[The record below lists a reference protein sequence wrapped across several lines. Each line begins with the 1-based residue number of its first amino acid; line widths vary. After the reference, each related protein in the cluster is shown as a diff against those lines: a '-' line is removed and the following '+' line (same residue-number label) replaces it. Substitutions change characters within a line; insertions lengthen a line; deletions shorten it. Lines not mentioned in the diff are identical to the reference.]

1 VAQADCPA
9 REINLVRNA
18 RDSRTL
24 ASGEVL
30 FRDGDHGDTMFAVT
44 EGRIALAR
52 DGTVL
57 EDVDPAGSSARR
69 P

>member
-1 VAQADCPA
+1 
-9 REINLVRNA
+9 VRNA